1 MAEEE
6 SVRIQQAEAGVT
18 ALDYI
23 LDGLE
28 AELALERELS
38 VRSVECARDV
48 LAPLEKKSPV
58 GSGRPVA
65 PEPAPVQQPIFAP
78 LRPTAPRPT
87 SAVYDFAFLHD
98 RPLSADGAEM
108 MAKIVAAL
116 GKTAATAPIV
126 WEGTLPKAK
135 VIVVL
140 GGNALKKWF
149 PGATGAPG
157 QWIVTPS
164 VKNVLVTYSP
174 VFILRFKVVTPE
186 VKKIKRA
193 MWDSL
198 KSIEARLKNVE

>member
-1 MAEEE
+1 M
-6 SVRIQQAEAGVT
+6 T

-28 AELALERELS
+28 AELALERELG

-48 LAPLEKKSPV
+48 LTVPEKKPDV
-58 GSGRPVA
+58 GNGAPVA
-65 PEPAPVQQPIFAP
+65 PAPRPPVAP

-87 SAVYDFAFLHD
+87 SDSYDFAFLHD
-98 RPLSADGAEM
+98 RPLSAAGTEM

-149 PGATGAPG
+149 PGVAGAPG
-157 QWIVTPS
+157 QWIDTPHA
-164 VKNVLVTYSP
+164 KDVLVTHSP
-174 VFILRFKVVTPE
+174 AFILRFKVVTPE
-186 VKKIKRA
+186 VDRIKRA
-193 MWDSL
+193 MWNSL
-198 KSIEARLKNVE
+198 KSISARLKNIE

>member
-1 MAEEE
+1 M
-6 SVRIQQAEAGVT
+6 T

-28 AELALERELS
+28 AELALERELG

-48 LAPLEKKSPV
+48 LAPLEKPSV
-58 GSGRPVA
+58 GRVASAATA
-65 PEPAPVQQPIFAP
+65 PEPTLHPVAAPIRPSA
-78 LRPTAPRPT
+78 LRA
-87 SAVYDFAFLHD
+87 SSDVYDFAFLHD
-98 RPLSADGAEM
+98 RPLSAEGAEM

-116 GKTAATAPIV
+116 GKTAASAPIV
-126 WEGTLPKAK
+126 WEGALPKAK

-149 PGATGAPG
+149 PGAAGAPG
-157 QWIVTPS
+157 QWIDTPQ
-164 VKNVLVTYSP
+164 VKNVLVTHSP

-186 VKKIKRA
+186 VKRIKRA

-198 KSIEARLKNVE
+198 KSMAARLKNIE